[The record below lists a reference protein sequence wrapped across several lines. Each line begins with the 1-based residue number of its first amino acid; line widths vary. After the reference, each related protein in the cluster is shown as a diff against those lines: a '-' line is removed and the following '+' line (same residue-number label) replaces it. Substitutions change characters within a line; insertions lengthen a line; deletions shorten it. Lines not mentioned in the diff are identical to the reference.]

1 MPFWNSARQDAD
13 YTWPGEGDSRLRDIL
28 TDAIARRYD
37 AGISLEPHM
46 VVVFHDAKVKAEDE
60 TMRRNFVEYGRRV
73 ELLIN
78 ELDRRSGEFV
88 V

>member
-1 MPFWNSARQDAD
+1 
-13 YTWPGEGDSRLRDIL
+13 
-28 TDAIARRYD
+28 
-37 AGISLEPHM
+37 M